1 MELYSN
7 RVANY
12 FLTKFNLKKGDC
24 VALFMENQP
33 EHPGVWLGLSK
44 IGVITA
50 LINTNLKN
58 EPLLHSINVA
68 KAKYVIYGSSLT
80 NSIKT
85 VENELSK
92 DIGLIVNLNDDETA
106 QSDNNHIVLNSSLKT
121 VSDES
126 VSLTETIDFDGIKKI
141 FLLFLNMFVKS
152 FVFQDVLLYVYTSGT
167 TGFNKFLFKL
177 KLINLINDI

>member
-12 FLTKFNLKKGDC
+12 FLTKLNLKKGDC

-33 EHPGVWLGLSK
+33 EHPGIWLGLSK

-50 LINTNLKN
+50 LVNTNLKN

-85 VENELSK
+85 IENELSK
-92 DIGLIVNLNDDETA
+92 DVGLIVNLNENETA
-106 QSDNNHIVLNSSLKT
+106 QSDNQLILNSALKT
-121 VSDES
+121 TSDKS
-126 VSLTETIDFDGIKKI
+126 VKINEKINHNGIKLLVKI
-141 FLLFLNMFVKS
+141 II
-152 FVFQDVLLYVYTSGT
+152 
-167 TGFNKFLFKL
+167 KL
-177 KLINLINDI
+177 QN

>member
-12 FLTKFNLKKGDC
+12 FLTKLNLKKGDC

-33 EHPGVWLGLSK
+33 EHPGIWLGLSK

-50 LINTNLKN
+50 LVNTNLKN

-85 VENELSK
+85 IENKLSK
-92 DIGLIVNLNDDETA
+92 DVGLIVNLNENETA
-106 QSDNNHIVLNSSLKT
+106 QSDNQLILNSALKT
-121 VSDES
+121 TSDKS
-126 VSLTETIDFDGIKKI
+126 VKINEKINHNGIKLLVKI
-141 FLLFLNMFVKS
+141 II
-152 FVFQDVLLYVYTSGT
+152 
-167 TGFNKFLFKL
+167 KL
-177 KLINLINDI
+177 QN

>member
-12 FLTKFNLKKGDC
+12 FLNKLNLKKGDC

-33 EHPGVWLGLSK
+33 EHPGIWLGLSK

-50 LINTNLKN
+50 LVNTNLKN

-85 VENELSK
+85 IENELSK
-92 DIGLIVNLNDDETA
+92 DIGLIVNLNEEETA
-106 QSDNNHIVLNSSLKT
+106 QSNNHLILNSALKT
-121 VSDES
+121 TSDEP
-126 VSLTETIDFDGIKKI
+126 VKINEKINHNGKVILTFESIK
-141 FLLFLNMFVKS
+141 LN
-152 FVFQDVLLYVYTSGT
+152 L
-167 TGFNKFLFKL
+167 
-177 KLINLINDI
+177 

>member
-12 FLTKFNLKKGDC
+12 FLTKLNLKKGDC

-33 EHPGVWLGLSK
+33 EHPGIWLGLSK

-50 LINTNLKN
+50 LVNTNLKN

-85 VENELSK
+85 IENELSK
-92 DIGLIVNLNDDETA
+92 DVGLIVNLNENETA
-106 QSDNNHIVLNSSLKT
+106 QSDNQLILNSALKT
-121 VSDES
+121 TSDKS
-126 VSLTETIDFDGIKKI
+126 VKINEKINHNGIKLLSNYKI
-141 FLLFLNMFVKS
+141 KHC
-152 FVFQDVLLYVYTSGT
+152 
-167 TGFNKFLFKL
+167 
-177 KLINLINDI
+177 LIVMM